1 MKRVIPLLII
11 LLTSC
16 SPLKKYPLKSDK
28 WEEDIKVLESL
39 DRQETCGNDCIL
51 FLGSSSIRLWNEIKS
66 DMSPFNVVARGYGGA
81 HFYDIIHYTKRLVK
95 NHNPKAIVVF
105 VANDITG
112 SNNNSWYGDLR
123 PKEVLKLF
131 KFFTKQVYSAHGD
144 IPIFVIE
151 TTPTISRWKVWDK
164 ISAANDLI
172 KNYTAKVGNLSY
184 ITTRFNF
191 LDDEGN
197 PVEKYFTG
205 DKLHLNKSGYKL
217 WSKIIKNTFKKKL

>member
-1 MKRVIPLLII
+1 
-11 LLTSC
+11 
-16 SPLKKYPLKSDK
+16 
-28 WEEDIKVLESL
+28 
-39 DRQETCGNDCIL
+39 
-51 FLGSSSIRLWNEIKS
+51 
-66 DMSPFNVVARGYGGA
+66 MSPFNVVARGYGGA

-151 TTPTISRWKVWDK
+151 TTPTISRWKVWNK

-172 KNYTAKVGNLSY
+172 KNYTEKEDNLSY
-184 ITTRFNF
+184 ITTRFDF
-191 LDDEGN
+191 LDNEGN
-197 PVEKYFTG
+197 PVEKYFIG